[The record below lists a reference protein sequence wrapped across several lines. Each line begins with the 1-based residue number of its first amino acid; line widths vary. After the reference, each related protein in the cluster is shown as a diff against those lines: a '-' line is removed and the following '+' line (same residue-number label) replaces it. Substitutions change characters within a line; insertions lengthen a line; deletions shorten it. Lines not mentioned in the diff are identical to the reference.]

1 MLVKE
6 VKGFEGL
13 YTVDE
18 YGNIYSI
25 RNNKYLKPRLDKDGY
40 MRVHLCNHKINDK
53 TAFVHRLVAEAFV
66 LNDNPLV
73 NITVDHIDANKLNNH
88 YSNLR
93 WVTKSENTAIA
104 NRRRDCSDMFKPIKA
119 INVVTKEEYYFDS
132 RTDCAKFIGG
142 KPNDIWAVLVGKQKT
157 AHGYIFQEISK

>member
-18 YGNIYSI
+18 YGNVYSI
-25 RNNKYLKPRLDKDGY
+25 RKHKYLKPRLDKDGY
-40 MRVHLCNHKINDK
+40 ERVHLCNHKVNDK
-53 TAFVHRLVAEAFV
+53 MAFVHRLVAEAFV
-66 LNDNPLV
+66 SNDNPLV
-73 NITVDHIDANKLNNH
+73 NTTVDHIDANKLNNH

-93 WVTKSENTAIA
+93 WMTPSENTAIA

-119 INVVTKEEYYFDS
+119 INVKTKEEYCFKS
-132 RTDCAKFIGG
+132 RKDCTQFIGCTHI
-142 KPNDIWAVLVGKQKT
+142 DICSVLSGKQKT
-157 AHGYIFQEISK
+157 ARGYYFENI